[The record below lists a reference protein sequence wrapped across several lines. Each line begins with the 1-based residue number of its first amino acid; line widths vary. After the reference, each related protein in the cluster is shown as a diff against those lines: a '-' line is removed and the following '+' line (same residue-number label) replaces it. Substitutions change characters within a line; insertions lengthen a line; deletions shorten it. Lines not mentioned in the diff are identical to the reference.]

1 MGGLLALIVTNMK
14 MSVNPQDNKKQYK
27 VMFSPISKTEMQIIH
42 ITNWSDESSASK
54 GLFLLFLLLL
64 WDPFA

>member
-27 VMFSPISKTEMQIIH
+27 VKFSPISKTEMQIIH
-42 ITNWSDESSASK
+42 IKNWSDESSASK